1 MNFSVQTINS
11 YFWSYQSLVKI
22 TKKVWVTLQTL
33 FICILISISAGHV
46 EAKEINQNAVSYA
59 EDYFNLNLAEDLFGG
74 IKISTALKKTN
85 RSDFKFLGEGQQDG
99 VKQIA
104 YLSLKPDFMM
114 VTVSKIVT
122 SDDILSVNITKLDT
136 DIPFFILMPD
146 CFSALLIEFNILL
159 LAKKK
164 SVIIPEFIPLDSL
177 YPTPTTLQISS
188 ALLRAIMQ
196 QILQEPISRATIIS
210 LFIFIFCFLL

>member
-136 DIPFFILMPD
+136 DIPFSKIKY
-146 CFSALLIEFNILL
+146 
-159 LAKKK
+159 LAY
-164 SVIIPEFIPLDSL
+164 DSI
-177 YPTPTTLQISS
+177 TGGKGKNK
-188 ALLRAIMQ
+188 LRTFGIVF
-196 QILQEPISRATIIS
+196 ATIG
-210 LFIFIFCFLL
+210 FIIIWYIKN

>member
-1 MNFSVQTINS
+1 MTIAGFNTFHWRRIKMNFSVRTINS

-99 VKQIA
+99 VKQTA

-136 DIPFFILMPD
+136 DIPFLFRFVSFETSKLRTFYMGECFINGMPIKH
-146 CFSALLIEFNILL
+146 L
-159 LAKKK
+159 
-164 SVIIPEFIPLDSL
+164 
-177 YPTPTTLQISS
+177 
-188 ALLRAIMQ
+188 
-196 QILQEPISRATIIS
+196 LQETSQYTQGDYKQVTWMYAVNYK
-210 LFIFIFCFLL
+210 

>member
-1 MNFSVQTINS
+1 MTIAGFNTFHWRRIKMNFSVQTINS

-85 RSDFKFLGEGQQDG
+85 RSDFKFLGEGQQDA

-136 DIPFFILMPD
+136 DIPFSKIKYLAYDSITGGKGKNKLRTFYMGEGFINGMPIKH
-146 CFSALLIEFNILL
+146 L
-159 LAKKK
+159 
-164 SVIIPEFIPLDSL
+164 
-177 YPTPTTLQISS
+177 
-188 ALLRAIMQ
+188 
-196 QILQEPISRATIIS
+196 LQETSQYTQGDYKQVTWMYAVNYK
-210 LFIFIFCFLL
+210 